1 MRTAALFLAHR
12 AQLNADLVA
21 IICRAINNTSA
32 DVKRIVPLA
41 FIHIVQQQ
49 QDALFEKNNAEVLK
63 VKLGV
68 RKTSRGKSF
77 RTQLTPY

>member
-21 IICRAINNTSA
+21 VICRAINNSST
-32 DVKRIVPLA
+32 DVKRTVPLA

-49 QDALFEKNNAEVLK
+49 QDALFEENNAEALK
-63 VKLGV
+63 VKFSG
-68 RKTSRGKSF
+68 RNRQEKSVSEHN
-77 RTQLTPY
+77 